1 MRNKSHICNRHVSLM
16 FHLSD
21 VYTVKPPVSDHPK
34 CQAKVVAY
42 RVWSLVRVQTR
53 LGQNLALLAYGNGRD
68 LHHVLN
74 ILFMQKSIFSKKT
87 LRNFPLILSNH
98 EILLQH
104 LIIQFS
110 SIICQVVTYGSQKQK
125 KISNF

>member
-1 MRNKSHICNRHVSLM
+1 MRNTSHICNRHVSLM

-42 RVWSLVRVQTR
+42 RVWSLMRVQTR

-74 ILFMQKSIFSKKT
+74 ILFMQKSIFSWKT
-87 LRNFPLILSNH
+87 LRNFPLILSSN

>member
-1 MRNKSHICNRHVSLM
+1 M

-42 RVWSLVRVQTR
+42 RVWSLMRVQTR

-74 ILFMQKSIFSKKT
+74 ILFMQKVNIFQENIEK
-87 LRNFPLILSNH
+87 FPSH
-98 EILLQH
+98 T
-104 LIIQFS
+104 IQ
-110 SIICQVVTYGSQKQK
+110 
-125 KISNF
+125 